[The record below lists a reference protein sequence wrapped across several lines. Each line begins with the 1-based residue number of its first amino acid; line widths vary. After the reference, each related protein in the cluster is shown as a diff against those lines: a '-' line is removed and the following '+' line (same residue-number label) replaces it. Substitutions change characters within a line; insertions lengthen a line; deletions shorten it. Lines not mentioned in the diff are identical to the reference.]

1 VPGDALDRLSGVY
14 ARFAANE
21 ARGRSAA
28 YEELARGV
36 AGDREMLRIL
46 AELPQSKQQPNLL
59 FASVRYLCG
68 VPTTGRSSAAGF
80 SSVATTS
87 WR

>member
-1 VPGDALDRLSGVY
+1 
-14 ARFAANE
+14 
-21 ARGRSAA
+21 
-28 YEELARGV
+28 
-36 AGDREMLRIL
+36 MLRIL